1 MESDNQPGGSTV
13 FIATTVAA
21 CYRNGWRQ
29 MKRYFLDLLLLVA
42 ISLVLLSLS
51 GLPLTTEYGQIVSGN
66 ESRQTSL
73 FTVLYLILLY
83 EPVSFGISFAFL
95 KAARHEPPEIQSVLE
110 VLKNYTSVVMAR
122 LLCFTIVGLGIGLLI
137 VPGIYFGCRL
147 AFVRY
152 LVVEEKMDSI
162 ESVKMSWHLTRGHT
176 ATIFA
181 IGLTSLLVYLA
192 GLIAFGVGIIF
203 SMIWVKLAFASV
215 YHSVACD
222 NEMLK
227 NYNRSANIKE
237 EQQSP
242 SRNYDEGTGLRNMLK
257 DREND

>member
-1 MESDNQPGGSTV
+1 MEPDNQSEGNTV
-13 FIATTVAA
+13 FIAPTVAA
-21 CYRNGWRQ
+21 CYCNGWRQ

-51 GLPLTTEYGQIVSGN
+51 GLPLTTEYAQIVSGN

-95 KAARHEPPEIQSVLE
+95 KAARDESPEIQSVLE
-110 VLKNYTSVVMAR
+110 VLKNYTSAVMAR

-162 ESVKMSWHLTRGHT
+162 ESVKMSWQMTRGHT
-176 ATIFA
+176 ATVFG
-181 IGLTSLLVYLA
+181 IGLSSLLVYLA

-203 SMIWVKLAFASV
+203 SIIWV
-215 YHSVACD
+215 
-222 NEMLK
+222 
-227 NYNRSANIKE
+227 
-237 EQQSP
+237 
-242 SRNYDEGTGLRNMLK
+242 
-257 DREND
+257 

>member
-1 MESDNQPGGSTV
+1 MEPNNQSVRSRV
-13 FIATTVAA
+13 FIAPTVAA

-95 KAARHEPPEIQSVLE
+95 KAARDESPEIQSVLE
-110 VLKNYTSVVMAR
+110 VLKNYTSAMMAR
-122 LLCFTIVGLGIGLLI
+122 LLCFTIIGLGIGLLI

-147 AFVRY
+147 VFVRY

-162 ESVKMSWHLTRGHT
+162 ESVKMSWQLTRGHT
-176 ATIFA
+176 LTIFG
-181 IGLTSLLVYLA
+181 IGMTALLVFLA
-192 GLIAFGVGIIF
+192 GLISFGVGIIF
-203 SMIWVKLAFASV
+203 SIIWVKLAFASI
-215 YHSVACD
+215 YHSVASD
-222 NEMLK
+222 NELLK
-227 NYNRSANIKE
+227 NYSRSTIEKE
-237 EQQSP
+237 RRNNQHADLEEG
-242 SRNYDEGTGLRNMLK
+242 SRLRNMLK
-257 DREND
+257 NGEE